1 MSQNYDEIL
10 PANYGFDLDNQDDE
24 AQPFAWREGDVVLCC
39 VEDTRIKKGPKGP
52 YAFVQLVVIDGPLNR
67 PEVDAGP
74 RGGGEHVFARRVK
87 DNLSFS
93 TNEFARSRVKSFL
106 RALGHA
112 GQVNLG
118 SGTNAAEAWAKLIL
132 DREVRVEVR
141 LESVNDP
148 ITGLAK
154 CDEKGQVVM
163 RPKVVAYASMT
174 EADGRAIGAVYDR
187 VGSALD
193 GRWMPKDDGF
203 AGGGSKSGS
212 VPMPSRSAQH
222 DDDIP
227 F

>member
-1 MSQNYDEIL
+1 MSGNYDEIL
-10 PANYGFDLDNQDDE
+10 PADYGFDLDDSADE
-24 AQPFAWREGDVVLCC
+24 AKPFAWHDGDVVLCC
-39 VEDTRIKKGPKGP
+39 VEDTDIRKGKKGP
-52 YAFVQLVVIDGPLNR
+52 YAYVQLVVVSGPLNR
-67 PEVDAGP
+67 PEADAGP

-93 TNEFARSRVKSFL
+93 AHEFARSRIKSFL

-112 GQVNLG
+112 GQVSLG

-132 DREVRVEVR
+132 DREVRVEVH

-148 ITGLAK
+148 NTGLAK
-154 CDEKGQVVM
+154 SDERGQVVM
-163 RPKVVAYASMT
+163 RPKVTAYAAVT
-174 EADGRAIGAVYDR
+174 ETDGKTISAVYDS

-203 AGGGSKSGS
+203 SGGGSKSGS